1 MEIPYNQ
8 QSNII
13 IWLRQVSKQLVRK
26 MNSFKEVNSLKR
38 DSGAVAN
45 LVFVM
50 KRKAARTRGLQN
62 SWEELQTPV
71 TTQEHTKLQ
80 KTDGLLEDR
89 KMKKK
94 IKYFK
99 TFAIKKAVIDVT
111 QALKYCAITV

>member
-1 MEIPYNQ
+1 
-8 QSNII
+8 
-13 IWLRQVSKQLVRK
+13 

-45 LVFVM
+45 LLFVM

-71 TTQEHTKLQ
+71 ITQEHTKLQ

-94 IKYFK
+94 LNISKHLQLRK
-99 TFAIKKAVIDVT
+99 
-111 QALKYCAITV
+111 QL